1 MNGFFAQRR
10 NVFRTRTLACLLLL
24 SVATVVGMATEAQA
38 EHWMYRRSYYSHQ
51 LPPEIQSQYPLPLSR
66 TAYRP
71 TFMRSGPGYNVR
83 GGYRIKRFFLRS
95 GNSTDMTIY
104 REDWFEARP

>member
-1 MNGFFAQRR
+1 
-10 NVFRTRTLACLLLL
+10 
-24 SVATVVGMATEAQA
+24 MATEAQA

-104 REDWFEARP
+104 REDWFDARP